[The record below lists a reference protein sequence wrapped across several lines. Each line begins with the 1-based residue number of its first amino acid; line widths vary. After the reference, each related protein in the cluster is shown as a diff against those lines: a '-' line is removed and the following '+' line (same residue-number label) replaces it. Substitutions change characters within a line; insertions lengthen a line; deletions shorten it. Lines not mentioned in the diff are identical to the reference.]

1 MDPIYREIAYGLA
14 AVAFVAAALLPLFGI
29 VAEGGAFVRTA
40 ALIGLALVALGLFSA
55 ARDDRP

>member
-14 AVAFVAAALLPLFGI
+14 VVAFVAAAVLPLIG
-29 VAEGGAFVRTA
+29 VVTEGGAFVRTA
-40 ALIGLALVALGLFSA
+40 ALMGLALVAIGLFSA